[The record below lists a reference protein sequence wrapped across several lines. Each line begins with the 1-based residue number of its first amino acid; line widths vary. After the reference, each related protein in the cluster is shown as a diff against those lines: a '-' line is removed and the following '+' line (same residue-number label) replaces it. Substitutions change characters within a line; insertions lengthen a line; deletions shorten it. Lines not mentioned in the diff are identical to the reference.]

1 MNTLQLQIQQR
12 HVLAELTGV
21 SGIEYIAPHVYLI
34 GDDMPDLIRTS
45 LAFEQFERVMLLA
58 QADRPAPAAMHK
70 SHKADFEA
78 LTHYQQDN
86 TSYLLVLGS
95 GARPTRRFAYQVQLP
110 DLSVQPL
117 PLESLYQ
124 TWQNSPALVNGAEL
138 NIEAVCADTTYFY
151 IFQRGNTNQHHAMLQ
166 VKIADFL
173 TQADTLQATHHLLNV
188 PMLGKHAAGISGAC
202 WLGET
207 AGFLYTAS
215 VEATAN
221 AYDDGAIL
229 GSFVGWQSAVG
240 QPIVWQLLTTP
251 TGAALPIKVEGIS
264 VVQKDSMGCHA
275 LLVTD
280 SDGQASEVLHIRLAY
295 PAA

>member
-1 MNTLQLQIQQR
+1 MSTLQIQIQQR
-12 HVLAELTGV
+12 HILAELTGV

-45 LAFEQFERVMLLA
+45 LAFEQFERVTLLT

-70 SHKADFEA
+70 THKADFEA
-78 LTHYQQDN
+78 IASYQQDN
-86 TSYLLVLGS
+86 AVYLLVLGS

-117 PLESLYQ
+117 LLESLYQ

-151 IFQRGNTNQHHAMLQ
+151 IFQRGNTNQHHAMMQ
-166 VKIADFL
+166 VRIADFL
-173 TQADTLQATHHLLNV
+173 TQPLTLPAVHHLLNV
-188 PMLGKHAAGISGAC
+188 PMLGEHAAGISGAC
-202 WLGET
+202 WLGDR

-215 VEATAN
+215 VEATQN

-229 GSFVGWQSAVG
+229 GSFVGWHRAIG
-240 QPIVWQLLTTP
+240 QPIIWQLLTEADGT
-251 TGAALPIKVEGIS
+251 TLPIKVEGIS
-264 VVQKDSMGCHA
+264 VVQQDSMGCQV

-280 SDGQASEVLHIRLAY
+280 SDGQASEVLHLWLAY